1 MKSERKIAVLIDSD
15 NTPHGKLRLI
25 LEELSGFGQIV
36 VKRAYGDFSSEYLKN
51 WKQPLNELAIK
62 PEHQFAYTSGKNA
75 TDSAMIIDAM
85 DLLYEKRFDTFAIV
99 SSDSDFT
106 SLATR
111 LGQSEIHVI
120 GVGGAKTPAPFKN
133 ACADFITIENL
144 GSEVTQEEDEPEQK
158 APTPISTP
166 SQPENRQHELWN
178 LMHQSWQK
186 CRDEAGW
193 ANLNEAGSYIKRIKP
208 DFDPRTYGLG
218 KLSDFFDDY
227 KDRYETNMS
236 GTGIFT
242 FKLISKTDAKI
253 MRQSK

>member
-1 MKSERKIAVLIDSD
+1 MAERKIAVLIDSD
-15 NTPHGKLRLI
+15 NTPHRKLRLI
-25 LEELSGFGQIV
+25 VEELSGFGQIV
-36 VKRAYGDFSSEYLKN
+36 VKRAYGDWSSEYLKN

-62 PEHQFAYTSGKNA
+62 AEQQFAYTSGKNS

-111 LGQSEIHVI
+111 LCQSEIHVI
-120 GVGGAKTPAPFKN
+120 GVGGAKTPVPFKN

-144 GSEVTQEEDEPEQK
+144 GSESTQEEDEPEPEQER
-158 APTPISTP
+158 PTPIST
-166 SQPENRQHELWN
+166 EKRQELWK
-178 LMHQSWQK
+178 LMHQTWQK

-193 ANLNEAGSYIKRIKP
+193 ASLNDAGIYIKRIKS

-227 KDRYETNMS
+227 KDRYETSMS
-236 GTGIFT
+236 GTGIFK

>member
-1 MKSERKIAVLIDSD
+1 MAERKIAVLIDSD
-15 NTPHGKLRLI
+15 NTPRGKLPLI
-25 LEELSGFGQIV
+25 VEELSAFGQLV

-51 WKQPLNELAIK
+51 WKQPLNELAIQ
-62 PEHQFAYTSGKNA
+62 PEQQFAYTSGKNA

-111 LGQSEIHVI
+111 LCQSEIHVI
-120 GVGGAKTPAPFKN
+120 GVGGAKTPVPFKN

-144 GSEVTQEEDEPEQK
+144 GSEGAQEEDEPEQK
-158 APTPISTP
+158 APTPIST
-166 SQPENRQHELWN
+166 EKRRELWR
-178 LMHQSWQK
+178 LMHQTWQK

-193 ANLNEAGSYIKRIKP
+193 ANLGTAASYIKRIKP

-218 KLSDFFDDY
+218 KLSDFFDGY
-227 KDRYETNMS
+227 KDRYETDIS

>member
-1 MKSERKIAVLIDSD
+1 MAERKIAVLIDAD

-25 LEELSGFGQIV
+25 VEELSAFGQIV
-36 VKRAYGDFSSEYLKN
+36 VKRAYGDFSSDTLKN
-51 WKQPLNELAIK
+51 WKRPLNELAIQ
-62 PEHQFAYTSGKNA
+62 PQQQFAYTSGKNS

-111 LGQSEIHVI
+111 LCESEIHVI
-120 GVGGAKTPAPFKN
+120 GVGGTKTPVPFKN

-144 GSEVTQEEDEPEQK
+144 GYEDAQEEDEPEQDEPEQK
-158 APTPISTP
+158 ASPIP
-166 SQPENRQHELWN
+166 KEKRQHELWG
-178 LMHQSWQK
+178 LMYRSWQK
-186 CRDEAGW
+186 CRNEAGW
-193 ANLNEAGSYIKRIKP
+193 ANLGTAASYIKRIKP

-227 KDRYETNMS
+227 KDRYEINRS
-236 GTGIFT
+236 GKGKGISG
-242 FKLISKTDAKI
+242 FKYISKTMPK
-253 MRQSK
+253 

>member
-1 MKSERKIAVLIDSD
+1 MAERKIAVLIDSD
-15 NTPHGKLRLI
+15 NTPRAKLRLI
-25 LEELSGFGQIV
+25 LEELSRFGQIV
-36 VKRAYGDFSSEYLKN
+36 VKRAYGDWSSEYLKN
-51 WKQPLNELAIK
+51 WKQPLNELAIQSVQ
-62 PEHQFAYTSGKNA
+62 QFAYTSGKNS

-120 GVGGAKTPAPFKN
+120 GVGGAKTPVPFKN
-133 ACADFITIENL
+133 ACAHFITIENL
-144 GSEVTQEEDEPEQK
+144 GSEGTQEEDEPEQK
-158 APTPISTP
+158 APTPISTDK
-166 SQPENRQHELWN
+166 RQQELWN
-178 LMHQSWQK
+178 LIHQSWQK

-193 ANLNEAGSYIKRIKP
+193 ANLSIAASYIKRIKP

-218 KLSDFFDDY
+218 TLSDFFDDY

-236 GTGIFT
+236 GKGSFT

>member
-1 MKSERKIAVLIDSD
+1 MAERKIAVLIDSD
-15 NTPHGKLRLI
+15 NTSHEKLRLI
-25 LEELSGFGQIV
+25 IEELSGFGRIV
-36 VKRAYGDFSSEYLKN
+36 VKRAYGDFSSEHLKN
-51 WKQPLNELAIK
+51 WKRPLNELAIK
-62 PEHQFAYTSGKNA
+62 PEQQFAYTSGKNS

-120 GVGGAKTPAPFKN
+120 GVGGAKTPVPFKN

-144 GSEVTQEEDEPEQK
+144 GSEGTQEEDEPEQK
-158 APTPISTP
+158 APTPIST
-166 SQPENRQHELWN
+166 EKRQQELWN
-178 LMHQSWQK
+178 LMYRSWQK
-186 CRDEAGW
+186 CRVESGW
-193 ANLNEAGSYIKRIKP
+193 ANLGTAASYIKRIKP

-227 KDRYETNMS
+227 KDRYEINRS
-236 GTGIFT
+236 GKGKGISG
-242 FKLISKTDAKI
+242 FKYISKTDAKI

>member
-1 MKSERKIAVLIDSD
+1 
-15 NTPHGKLRLI
+15 
-25 LEELSGFGQIV
+25 
-36 VKRAYGDFSSEYLKN
+36 
-51 WKQPLNELAIK
+51 
-62 PEHQFAYTSGKNA
+62 
-75 TDSAMIIDAM
+75 MIIDAM

-111 LGQSEIHVI
+111 LCQSEIHVI
-120 GVGGAKTPAPFKN
+120 GVGGAKTPVSFKN

-144 GSEVTQEEDEPEQK
+144 GSEGTQEEDEPEQK
-158 APTPISTP
+158 APTPVST
-166 SQPENRQHELWN
+166 EKRRELWR
-178 LMHQSWQK
+178 LMHQTWQK

-193 ANLNEAGSYIKRIKP
+193 TSLVEAGSYIKRIKP

-227 KDRYETNMS
+227 KDRYETSMS
-236 GTGIFT
+236 GKGKGT
-242 FKLISKTDAKI
+242 FRFKFISKTDAKI

>member
-1 MKSERKIAVLIDSD
+1 MAERKIAVLIDAD
-15 NTPHGKLRLI
+15 NTSHEKLRLI
-25 LEELSGFGQIV
+25 IEELSAFGQIV

-51 WKQPLNELAIK
+51 WKQPLNELAIQ
-62 PEHQFAYTSGKNA
+62 PQQQFAYTSGKNA

-111 LGQSEIHVI
+111 LCQSEIHVI
-120 GVGGAKTPAPFKN
+120 GVGGAKTPAPFRN
-133 ACADFITIENL
+133 ACAEFITIENL
-144 GSEVTQEEDEPEQK
+144 GSEGAQEEDKPEQK

-193 ANLNEAGSYIKRIKP
+193 ASLNEAGSYIKRIKS
-208 DFDPRTYGLG
+208 DFDPRTYGLDT
-218 KLSDFFDDY
+218 LSDFFDSY
-227 KDRYETNMS
+227 KDRYETSMS
-236 GTGIFT
+236 GKGVFK

-253 MRQSK
+253 MRPSK

>member
-25 LEELSGFGQIV
+25 IEELSGFGQIV

-62 PEHQFAYTSGKNA
+62 PEQQFAYTSGKNA

-85 DLLYEKRFDTFAIV
+85 DLLYEKRFDAFAIV

-111 LGQSEIHVI
+111 LCQSEIHVI

-133 ACADFITIENL
+133 ACADFITIKNL
-144 GSEVTQEEDEPEQK
+144 GAESAQEEDEPEQK
-158 APTPISTP
+158 APTPIST
-166 SQPENRQHELWN
+166 EKRQQELWN
-178 LMHQSWQK
+178 LMHQTWQK

-193 ANLNEAGSYIKRIKP
+193 ASLVEAGSYIKRIKP

-236 GTGIFT
+236 GKGIFK

>member
-1 MKSERKIAVLIDSD
+1 MAERKIAVLIDSD
-15 NTPHGKLRLI
+15 NTPRGKLPLI
-25 LEELSGFGQIV
+25 FEELSAFGQIV
-36 VKRAYGDFSSEYLKN
+36 VKRAYGDFSSDTLKN

-62 PEHQFAYTSGKNA
+62 PEQQFAYTSGKNS

-111 LGQSEIHVI
+111 LCQSEIHVI
-120 GVGGAKTPAPFKN
+120 GVGGAKTPVPFKN

-144 GSEVTQEEDEPEQK
+144 GSEGAQEEDEPEQK
-158 APTPISTP
+158 APISISTP

-178 LMHQSWQK
+178 LMYRSWQK
-186 CRDEAGW
+186 CRGEAGW
-193 ANLNEAGSYIKRIKP
+193 ANLGTAASYIKRIKP

-218 KLSDFFDDY
+218 KLSDSLMII
-227 KDRYETNMS
+227 RIVMRS
-236 GTGIFT
+236 TGAERERVF
-242 FKLISKTDAKI
+242 LDLNISRRPMPK
-253 MRQSK
+253 

>member
-1 MKSERKIAVLIDSD
+1 MTERKIAVLIDSD
-15 NTPHGKLRLI
+15 NTPHTKLRLI
-25 LEELSGFGQIV
+25 LEELSGFGRIV

-62 PEHQFAYTSGKNA
+62 PEQQFAYTSGKNS
-75 TDSAMIIDAM
+75 TDTAMIIDAM

-120 GVGGAKTPAPFKN
+120 GVGGAKTPVPFKN

-144 GSEVTQEEDEPEQK
+144 GSEGTQEENEPEQK
-158 APTPISTP
+158 APTPISTDK
-166 SQPENRQHELWN
+166 SRELWN

-218 KLSDFFDDY
+218 KLPDFFDDY
-227 KDRYETNMS
+227 RDRYETNMS
-236 GTGIFT
+236 GTGIFK

>member
-1 MKSERKIAVLIDSD
+1 MAERKIAVLIDSD

-25 LEELSGFGQIV
+25 VEELSAFGRIV

-51 WKQPLNELAIK
+51 WKQPLKELAIQ
-62 PEHQFAYTSGKNA
+62 PHQQFAYTVGKNA

-106 SLATR
+106 SLAIR
-111 LGQSEIHVI
+111 LDQAEIHVI
-120 GVGGAKTPAPFKN
+120 GVGGAKTPVPFRN
-133 ACADFITIENL
+133 ACANFITIENL
-144 GSEVTQEEDEPEQK
+144 GSEGTQEEDESEQK
-158 APTPISTP
+158 VPTPIST
-166 SQPENRQHELWN
+166 EKRQELWQ

-193 ANLNEAGSYIKRIKP
+193 VNLNEAGSYIKRIKP

-236 GTGIFT
+236 GTGIFK

>member
-1 MKSERKIAVLIDSD
+1 MAERKIAVLIDSD
-15 NTPHGKLRLI
+15 NTPHTKLPLI
-25 LEELSGFGQIV
+25 VEELSAFGQIV

-62 PEHQFAYTSGKNA
+62 PEQQFAYTSGKNS

-111 LGQSEIHVI
+111 LCQSEIHVI
-120 GVGGAKTPAPFKN
+120 GVGRAETPVPFKN

-144 GSEVTQEEDEPEQK
+144 GSEGTQEEDEPEQK
-158 APTPISTP
+158 APTPISTDK
-166 SQPENRQHELWN
+166 RQELWR
-178 LMHQSWQK
+178 LMHQTWQK

-193 ANLNEAGSYIKRIKP
+193 ASLNEAGSYIKRIKP

-218 KLSDFFDDY
+218 KLSDFFDGY
-227 KDRYETNMS
+227 KDRYETDIS
-236 GTGIFT
+236 ETGIFT

>member
-1 MKSERKIAVLIDSD
+1 MAERKIAVLIDSD
-15 NTPHGKLRLI
+15 NTPRGKLPLI
-25 LEELSGFGQIV
+25 VEELSAFGQLV

-51 WKQPLNELAIK
+51 WKQPLNELAIQ
-62 PEHQFAYTSGKNA
+62 PQQQFAYTSGKNA

-111 LGQSEIHVI
+111 LCQSEIHVI
-120 GVGGAKTPAPFKN
+120 GVGRAKTPVPFKN

-144 GSEVTQEEDEPEQK
+144 GSEGTQEEDEPEQK
-158 APTPISTP
+158 APTPISTDK
-166 SQPENRQHELWN
+166 RQELWR
-178 LMHQSWQK
+178 LMHQTWQK

-193 ANLNEAGSYIKRIKP
+193 ASLNEAGSYIKRIKP

-227 KDRYETNMS
+227 KDRYETDIS

>member
-1 MKSERKIAVLIDSD
+1 MTMTERKIAVLIDSD

-25 LEELSGFGQIV
+25 IEELSGFGRIV

-62 PEHQFAYTSGKNA
+62 PEQQFAYTSGKNS

-111 LGQSEIHVI
+111 LCQSEIHVI
-120 GVGGAKTPAPFKN
+120 GVGGAKTPLPFKN

-144 GSEVTQEEDEPEQK
+144 GSEGTQEENEPEQK
-158 APTPISTP
+158 APTPISTDK
-166 SQPENRQHELWN
+166 SRELWN
-178 LMHQSWQK
+178 LMHQTWQK

-193 ANLNEAGSYIKRIKP
+193 ASLTEAGRYIKRIKS
-208 DFDPRTYGLG
+208 DFDPRTYGLDT
-218 KLSDFFDDY
+218 LSDFFDSY
-227 KDRYETNMS
+227 EDRYETSMS
-236 GTGIFT
+236 GKGVFK

-253 MRQSK
+253 MR

>member
-1 MKSERKIAVLIDSD
+1 MAERKIAVLIDCD
-15 NTPHGKLRLI
+15 NTPHGKLPLI
-25 LEELSGFGQIV
+25 VEELSAFGQIV
-36 VKRAYGDFSSEYLKN
+36 VKRAYGDFSSDTLKN
-51 WKQPLNELAIK
+51 WKRPLNELAIK
-62 PEHQFAYTSGKNA
+62 PQQQFAYTSGKNS

-111 LGQSEIHVI
+111 LCQSEIHVI
-120 GVGGAKTPAPFKN
+120 GVGREKTPAPLKN

-144 GSEVTQEEDEPEQK
+144 GSEGAQEEDEPEQK
-158 APTPISTP
+158 APILIST
-166 SQPENRQHELWN
+166 EKRQELWR

-186 CRDEAGW
+186 CRDDSGW
-193 ANLNEAGSYIKRIKP
+193 ARLIEARSYIKRIKS
-208 DFDPRTYGLG
+208 DFDPRNYGLD
-218 KLSDFFDDY
+218 KLSDFFDGY

-242 FKLISKTDAKI
+242 FKFISKIDAKI

>member
-1 MKSERKIAVLIDSD
+1 MAERKIAVLIDAD
-15 NTPHGKLRLI
+15 NTPHGKLPLI
-25 LEELSGFGQIV
+25 VEELSAFGQIV

-62 PEHQFAYTSGKNA
+62 PEQQFAYTVGKNS

-111 LGQSEIHVI
+111 LCQSEIHVI
-120 GVGGAKTPAPFKN
+120 GVGGAKTPVPFKN

-144 GSEVTQEEDEPEQK
+144 GSESAQEEDEPEQK
-158 APTPISTP
+158 APTPIST
-166 SQPENRQHELWN
+166 EKMRELWR
-178 LMHQSWQK
+178 LMHQTWQK

-236 GTGIFT
+236 GKGAFT
-242 FKLISKTDAKI
+242 FKFISKTDAKI